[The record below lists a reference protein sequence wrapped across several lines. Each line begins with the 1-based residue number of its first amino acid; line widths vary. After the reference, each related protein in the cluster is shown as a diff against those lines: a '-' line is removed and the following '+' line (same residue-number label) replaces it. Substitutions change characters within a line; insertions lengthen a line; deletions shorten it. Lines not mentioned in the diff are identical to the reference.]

1 MSSLGG
7 TGGSAPPSGVRG
19 GAPNFFEVLLYSFAI
34 FVGFF
39 GWIDSLLSSF
49 AVWYCSSFVLLLA
62 AIVVRSELFN
72 LGFCIFLFFELFVC
86 CCVYNDWKG

>member
-19 GAPNFFEVLLYSFAI
+19 GAPNFFLLYSFAV

-72 LGFCIFLFFELFVC
+72 LGFCIFLFF
-86 CCVYNDWKG
+86 

>member
-1 MSSLGG
+1 MVSKLVRSMSFDLLVEDFVAG
-7 TGGSAPPSGVRG
+7 TYCADRTLLEL
-19 GAPNFFEVLLYSFAI
+19 FEVLLY
-34 FVGFF
+34 
-39 GWIDSLLSSF
+39 SF

>member
-19 GAPNFFEVLLYSFAI
+19 GAPNFFEVLLY
-34 FVGFF
+34 
-39 GWIDSLLSSF
+39 SF

-72 LGFCIFLFFELFVC
+72 LGFCIFLFF
-86 CCVYNDWKG
+86 

>member
-1 MSSLGG
+1 MVSKLVRSMSFDLL
-7 TGGSAPPSGVRG
+7 VED
-19 GAPNFFEVLLYSFAI
+19 FEVLLYSFAI

-62 AIVVRSELFN
+62 AIVVCSELFN

>member
-1 MSSLGG
+1 M
-7 TGGSAPPSGVRG
+7 
-19 GAPNFFEVLLYSFAI
+19 LLYSFAV

-72 LGFCIFLFFELFVC
+72 LGFCIFLFF
-86 CCVYNDWKG
+86 

>member
-19 GAPNFFEVLLYSFAI
+19 GAPNFEVLLYSFAV

-72 LGFCIFLFFELFVC
+72 LGFCIFLFF
-86 CCVYNDWKG
+86 